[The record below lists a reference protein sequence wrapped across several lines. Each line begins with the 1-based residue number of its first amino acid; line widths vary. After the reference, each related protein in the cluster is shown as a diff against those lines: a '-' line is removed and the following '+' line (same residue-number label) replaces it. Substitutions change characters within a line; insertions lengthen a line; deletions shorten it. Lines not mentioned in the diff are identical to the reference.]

1 MSAAT
6 AGKRQ
11 RRDSRKL
18 LDPKPPSQHTM
29 MFPKSWSGNA
39 ELLSDEEE
47 ELYEQVGVLFRT
59 KSEKELSANN
69 GSLNSTV
76 SGNSSSSSSSA
87 HAQQKRRE
95 APVREIPFWNI
106 NHRKMV
112 SLSLESDEVRSDLDT
127 LCIEIAPQSQSAD
140 ASLKGRLRSRTGPS
154 DHRNRHLENGVE
166 VNVSDLFTAHP
177 ERKGWVTCK
186 QCGIAVWPPNCRKH
200 ITHCN

>member
-11 RRDSRKL
+11 RQDFRK
-18 LDPKPPSQHTM
+18 LDPKPSSQDSTM
-29 MFPKSWSGNA
+29 LPKSWSGNA

-95 APVREIPFWNI
+95 APVKEIPFWNI

-127 LCIEIAPQSQSAD
+127 LCIEITPQSQSA
-140 ASLKGRLRSRTGPS
+140 AALLKVDSEAEL
-154 DHRNRHLENGVE
+154 
-166 VNVSDLFTAHP
+166 DLP
-177 ERKGWVTCK
+177 
-186 QCGIAVWPPNCRKH
+186 
-200 ITHCN
+200 ITEIDTLKME